1 MIETSEPDRTMGMN
15 YVYNDTE
22 TREMGFVVNGRDG
35 SSSLK
40 ITGYRCLDYCKGI
53 DDVEENDD

>member
-1 MIETSEPDRTMGMN
+1 MGMN

-35 SSSLK
+35 SASMK
-40 ITGYRCLDYCKGI
+40 ITGYRCLDYCKEI